1 MRVLYSNQLNWDYY
15 MNILK
20 CTNSSHVK
28 RIWLALKRMAHDIYT
43 NEVHWN
49 SQSKEIIIYAAI
61 TGIKNNASLELKFET
76 NS

>member
-1 MRVLYSNQLNWDYY
+1 MEQEIN
-15 MNILK
+15 K
-20 CTNSSHVK
+20 
-28 RIWLALKRMAHDIYT
+28 